1 MKILRIGGKNLASL
15 AGEFEVDFQTEPLAS
30 SGLFAISGPTG
41 AGKSTLLDA
50 LCLALYDATPR
61 LIKGPRVGN
70 YLPDVGDETLSVA
83 DRRTLMRRGTA
94 DAFAEVDFVG
104 NDEGR
109 YRARW
114 SVRRSRNRAAGALQ
128 PSTMSL
134 QQLPALQP
142 LGGTKTEVLAEIER
156 RIGLSFEQFTR
167 SVLLAQNEFSAF
179 LRTDENE
186 RGELLETLTGS
197 AVYSDISRRAFE
209 RWRHEQE
216 AMRRLTG
223 RLQDQAPLA
232 PDARADLDES
242 HAAAQAA
249 LTTAETRRAALERQ
263 LRWHQELDRLRAAEA
278 QADGALAGATAGA
291 EAARER
297 RRRLATLDA
306 VQPARALVADLNR
319 LAGEQRQV
327 QSQLAASEHDLAR
340 ALAAQQD
347 AARGLMDAEKKLDAA
362 EDAQRAAAPQLDR
375 AKALDATLDALAPA
389 YAKARSA
396 RDGARTEAEGAHAAL
411 AAKAAELDT
420 SRRALHDAGTWLD
433 AHRVRETL
441 ATQWTRWDQ
450 RLAQA
455 EQAARQDVSSA
466 QALAAARAGAE
477 QAAAAAQRTAHAL
490 GASVELLDVREA
502 ARAQAAAALDA
513 IDADALRAERRG
525 LDRRREQLASLD
537 HTWQAQRAQRGRV
550 ADLDA
555 QTARATQAR
564 ADAEEGLAAARAAG
578 SALDAAV
585 TQAERMLKTAQLACA
600 DGVEKL
606 RATLVDGDPCPV
618 CGGTEHPYR
627 HQDDRLHAVLENLA
641 DELGARRAEQR
652 ANVDLQAAQR
662 AAFDA
667 AGERLTALA
676 RERDALNAA
685 LAQLDAEW
693 HENPLAAE
701 APDDDAGVDARGRW
715 LTAELAALRA
725 SYEELETRDGDL
737 RHAVLARDAAQQA
750 WDQANREHA
759 RLLDA
764 AQTAQGTLAR
774 LETDIAA
781 LAARRDAAAAALTE
795 LLAELDPVLCDACG
809 DGWQHQWQRDPGG
822 WRRARA
828 QEAQAWNDQAARQ
841 ARLLGAIGTLEAEH
855 AALVVNVRQT
865 AQRVVDADA
874 EFARLDA
881 GLADSRTERAA
892 LFDGRPARDVEA
904 VLAAA
909 VTAAREGLNACQ
921 AASVQAAHAEARV
934 REAQLHAARRIA
946 ELQGEL
952 ADAGE
957 RLAQWIQDFDG
968 GDPDVESVASEQQL
982 TALLQVG
989 AGWIAQ
995 ERAALQELD
1004 TAVRQATAVLAE
1016 RRAQREQHER
1026 LREEI
1031 LPAQA
1036 AADVATGD
1044 AGNAGNEAEAAAGAD
1059 PDETAASVQSD
1070 GATDDPDAPA
1080 ARPPA
1085 ADTAGAPAAAA
1096 LQDVDAIAAALRRAE
1111 TERAAA
1117 HEAAAGYAMRIRE
1130 DEGRRERA
1138 RSMMA
1143 EIERQRAI
1151 EERWAKLAELIGSAD
1166 GKKFRNYAQQFT
1178 LDVLLGYA
1186 NTHLAQ
1192 LARRYRLER
1201 VVNTSGPSLALMVR
1215 DQDMGGEVRSV
1226 NSLSGGESFLVSLA
1240 LALGLASLSSNRV
1253 KVESLFIDEGFGS
1266 LDSDT
1271 LGVAMDALDALQ
1283 SLGRKVGVISHVQ
1296 EMTERIATKV
1306 LVRPSGGGSS
1316 AIAVQ

>member
-15 AGEFEVDFQTEPLAS
+15 AGEFEVDFESEPLIS

-104 NDEGR
+104 NDEQR

-134 QQLPALQP
+134 QQLPGLQP

-197 AVYSDISRRAFE
+197 AVYSDISRRAYE
-209 RWRHEQE
+209 RWRVEQE
-216 AMRRLTG
+216 AMRRLTS
-223 RLQDQAPLA
+223 RLQDQAPLG
-232 PDARADLDES
+232 PDARAELDAD

-249 LTTAETRRAALERQ
+249 LTAAETRRAALERQ
-263 LRWHQELDRLRAAEA
+263 LRWHQELDRLRAAET
-278 QADGALAGATAGA
+278 QADGTLVRARAEADATAD
-291 EAARER
+291 R

-327 QSQLAASEHDLAR
+327 QAQLAGSEHELAR
-340 ALAAQQD
+340 ALDAQQQ
-347 AARGLMDAEKKLDAA
+347 AARGLMEAERKLEAA
-362 EDAQRAAAPQLDR
+362 EDAQRTAAPQLDR
-375 AKALDATLDALAPA
+375 AKALDATLETLAPA
-389 YAKARSA
+389 HAKARA
-396 RDGARTEAEGAHAAL
+396 ALDGVRTEAAQARATRQ
-411 AAKAAELDT
+411 AKADELEA
-420 SRRALHDAGTWLD
+420 SRRALHDAAGWLAAHGT
-433 AHRVRETL
+433 RELL

-455 EQAARQDVSSA
+455 EQAARQDASSA
-466 QALAAARAGAE
+466 QALNAARTGAE
-477 QAAAAAQRTAHAL
+477 QAAAMAQRTAHAL
-490 GASVELLDVREA
+490 SASVELLDVREA
-502 ARAQAAAALDA
+502 ARRQAVAALDG
-513 IDADALRAERRG
+513 IDADALRAERRT
-525 LDRRREQLASLD
+525 LDKRRERLASLD
-537 HTWQAQRAQRGRV
+537 HTWQALRTQRGRL
-550 ADLDA
+550 ADLDT
-555 QTARATQAR
+555 QTAQATQAQSK
-564 ADAEEGLAAARAAG
+564 AQEG
-578 SALDAAV
+578 LDAARTAGIV
-585 TQAERMLKTAQLACA
+585 LDVAVNQAERMLKTAQLACA

-606 RATLVDGDPCPV
+606 RATLVDGDACPV

-627 HQDDRLHAVLENLA
+627 HQDDRLHAVL
-641 DELGARRAEQR
+641 DELSAELAARRAEQR
-652 ANVDLQAAQR
+652 ANVDQQAGQR
-662 AAFDA
+662 AAYDA
-667 AGERLTALA
+667 AGERLAALA
-676 RERDALNAA
+676 RERDNLAAA

-693 HENPLAAE
+693 ADNPLAAD
-701 APDDDAGVDARGRW
+701 APDGDAGTDARGRW
-715 LTAELAALRA
+715 LAAEQAALRKA
-725 SYEELETRDGDL
+725 YEELETRDGDL
-737 RHAVLARDAAQQA
+737 RRAELARDAAQQA

-774 LETDIAA
+774 LDADIAA
-781 LAARRDAAAAALTE
+781 LAAKREAAAATLAE
-795 LLAELDPVLCDACG
+795 LLAELDPVLADACS
-809 DGWQHQWQRDPGG
+809 DGWQMEWQRDPAG
-822 WRRARA
+822 WRQARA
-828 QEAQAWNDQAARQ
+828 NEAREWNDQAARQ
-841 ARLLGAIGTLEAEH
+841 TRLQGAIGTLDAEHTALAARVEHAGQRLVETEAEF
-855 AALVVNVRQT
+855 T
-865 AQRVVDADA
+865 
-874 EFARLDA
+874 RLDTD
-881 GLADSRTERAA
+881 LAARRAERAE
-892 LFDGRPARDVEA
+892 LFEGRAARDVEQLLTGA
-904 VLAAA
+904 VN
-909 VTAAREGLNACQ
+909 AAREAVNACQ
-921 AASVQAAHAEARV
+921 AASLQAAQAEARV
-934 REAQLHAARRIA
+934 REAQSLAARRIA
-946 ELQGEL
+946 DLQGEL

-957 RLAQWIQDFDG
+957 RLAQWIHDFDG
-968 GDPDVESVASEQQL
+968 SDPALESVANEQQL
-982 TALLQVG
+982 AALLQVG
-989 AGWIAQ
+989 AAWIAQ
-995 ERAALQELD
+995 ERTALQELD

-1016 RRAQREQHER
+1016 RRAQREQHEQ
-1026 LREEI
+1026 LREE
-1031 LPAQA
+1031 
-1036 AADVATGD
+1036 VAPTE
-1044 AGNAGNEAEAAAGAD
+1044 AG
-1059 PDETAASVQSD
+1059 Q
-1070 GATDDPDAPA
+1070 PDAPA
-1080 ARPPA
+1080 GDASA
-1085 ADTAGAPAAAA
+1085 TAPA
-1096 LQDVDAIAAALRRAE
+1096 QDADSVAAALRRAH
-1111 TERAAA
+1111 TERDAAQ
-1117 HEAAAGYAMRIRE
+1117 EAASSLAMRIRE
-1130 DEGRRERA
+1130 DEQRRERA

-1151 EERWAKLAELIGSAD
+1151 EDRWAKLAELIGSAD

-1201 VVNTSGPSLALMVR
+1201 VVSTAGPSLALMVR

-1283 SLGRKVGVISHVQ
+1283 SLGRKVGVTSHVQ

-1306 LVRPSGGGSS
+1306 LVRPAGGGSS
-1316 AIAVQ
+1316 AITVQC

>member
-15 AGEFEVDFQTEPLAS
+15 AGDFEVDFESEPLVS

-104 NDEGR
+104 NDEQR

-134 QQLPALQP
+134 QQLPGLQA

-197 AVYSDISRRAFE
+197 AVYSDISRRAYE
-209 RWRHEQE
+209 RWRVEQE
-216 AMRRLTG
+216 AMRRLTS
-223 RLQDQAPLA
+223 RLQDQAPLG
-232 PDARADLDES
+232 PDARAALDAD
-242 HAAAQAA
+242 HAAAQAT
-249 LTTAETRRAALERQ
+249 LTAAETRRAALERQ
-263 LRWHQELDRLRAAEA
+263 LRWHQELDRLRAAETE
-278 QADGALAGATAGA
+278 ADGALARARA
-291 EAARER
+291 EADAASDR

-306 VQPARALVADLNR
+306 VQPARALVADLSR

-327 QSQLAASEHDLAR
+327 QAQLAGSEHELAR
-340 ALAAQQD
+340 ALDAQQQ
-347 AARGLMDAEKKLDAA
+347 AARGLMEAERKLEAA

-375 AKALDATLDALAPA
+375 AKALDATLDTLAPA
-389 YAKARSA
+389 HAKARA
-396 RDGARTEAEGAHAAL
+396 ALDGVRTESTQAQAAL
-411 AAKAAELDT
+411 QAKAAELEA
-420 SRRALHDAGTWLD
+420 SRRALHDTTGWLA
-433 AHRVRETL
+433 AHGSREPL

-455 EQAARQDVSSA
+455 GQAARQDVTSA
-466 QALAAARAGAE
+466 QALHAARAGAE
-477 QAAAAAQRTAHAL
+477 QAAALAQRTAHAL
-490 GASVELLDVREA
+490 SGSVELLAVREA
-502 ARAQAAAALDA
+502 ARRQAAAALDG
-513 IDADALRAERRG
+513 IDADALRAERRT
-525 LDRRREQLASLD
+525 LDKRREHLASLD
-537 HTWQAQRAQRGRV
+537 HTWQALRTQRGRL

-555 QTARATQAR
+555 QSAQAMQAQAR
-564 ADAEEGLAAARAAG
+564 AQEGLDAARTAG
-578 SALDAAV
+578 IALDAAV
-585 TQAERMLKTAQLACA
+585 TQAERMLKSAQLACA

-606 RATLVDGDPCPV
+606 RATLVDGDACPV

-627 HQDDRLHAVLENLA
+627 HQDDRLHAVLEDLSAELA
-641 DELGARRAEQR
+641 ARRADQR
-652 ANVDLQAAQR
+652 ANVDQQAGQR
-662 AAFDA
+662 AAHDA
-667 AGERLTALA
+667 AGERLAALA
-676 RERDALNAA
+676 RERDGLAAA

-693 HENPLAAE
+693 ADNPLAAD
-701 APDDDAGVDARGRW
+701 APDADAGIDARGRW
-715 LTAELAALRA
+715 LAAEQAALRKA
-725 SYEELETRDGDL
+725 YDELETRDGDL
-737 RHAVLARDAAQQA
+737 RRAELARDAAQQA

-774 LETDIAA
+774 LDADIAA
-781 LAARRDAAAAALTE
+781 LAARREAAAATLAE
-795 LLAELDPVLCDACG
+795 LLAELDPALADACG
-809 DGWQHQWQRDPGG
+809 DGWQVQWQRDPAG
-822 WRRARA
+822 WRQARA
-828 QEAQAWNDQAARQ
+828 NEAREWNDQAARL
-841 ARLLGAIGTLEAEH
+841 ARLQGAIGTLDAEH
-855 AALVVNVRQT
+855 AAL
-865 AQRVVDADA
+865 AARVEQAGRRLVEAEG

-881 GLADSRTERAA
+881 DLAARRAERAE
-892 LFDGRPARDVEA
+892 LFEGRAARDVERALTGA
-904 VLAAA
+904 VH
-909 VTAAREGLNACQ
+909 TARETVNACQ
-921 AASVQAAHAEARV
+921 AASLQAAQAEARV
-934 REAQLHAARRIA
+934 REAQSLAARRITD
-946 ELQGEL
+946 LQGEL

-968 GDPDVESVASEQQL
+968 SDPALESVANEQQL
-982 TALLQVG
+982 AALLQVG

-1026 LREEI
+1026 LHEDAAPAEADNVAGKVD
-1031 LPAQA
+1031 AQA
-1036 AADVATGD
+1036 DTQADAQ
-1044 AGNAGNEAEAAAGAD
+1044 AD
-1059 PDETAASVQSD
+1059 SD
-1070 GATDDPDAPA
+1070 TPAPA
-1080 ARPPA
+1080 PARD
-1085 ADTAGAPAAAA
+1085 ADT
-1096 LQDVDAIAAALRRAE
+1096 VAAALRRAQA
-1111 TERAAA
+1111 ERDAA
-1117 HEAAAGYAMRIRE
+1117 HEAAAALAMRIRE
-1130 DEGRRERA
+1130 DEQRRERA

-1201 VVNTSGPSLALMVR
+1201 VVSTAGPSLALMVR

-1306 LVRPSGGGSS
+1306 LVRPTGGGSS
-1316 AIAVQ
+1316 AVTVQC